1 MHNLVMHY
9 RWPLLAMVALLAGV
23 TAASVAMAIDAL
35 IDDILL
41 AGMFATAAFVL
52 DLFKYVAWPLALC
65 LLAMRRALGGLLMM
79 GCALVMGGF
88 SGWATYDRLM
98 TSIVTSR
105 AEHQALQV
113 QRIADLEE
121 QRRADAARIEQLDA
135 EVIATREQANG
146 LRDRGMASRA
156 LELEAVAL
164 ARIDAERERAL
175 VRRDAASQELT
186 ALRSQ
191 SAKAAGLP
199 LQLAMLLCLGFA
211 AALEIVPALILSALR
226 PVPTMTEE
234 PAPEAA
240 QEQQPEAVIA
250 PQEHREEQVV
260 IAAAQQEQQAEQV
273 QGVPQEQPEPAQDK
287 ARSSTCGELGDG
299 DADLLQILLPRIASA
314 GTGAKFAVRRI
325 AREMRIGTDRAS
337 RILQEAAARGA
348 LRKTAAGYVA
358 A

>member
-234 PAPEAA
+234 TAPEAA
-240 QEQQPEAVIA
+240 QEQQSEAVIA
-250 PQEHREEQVV
+250 
-260 IAAAQQEQQAEQV
+260 QQEQRSEQV

-287 ARSSTCGELGDG
+287 ACSSTCGELGDG
-299 DADLLQILLPRIASA
+299 DADLLQILLPMIASA
-314 GTGAKFAVRRI
+314 GAGAKFAVRRI